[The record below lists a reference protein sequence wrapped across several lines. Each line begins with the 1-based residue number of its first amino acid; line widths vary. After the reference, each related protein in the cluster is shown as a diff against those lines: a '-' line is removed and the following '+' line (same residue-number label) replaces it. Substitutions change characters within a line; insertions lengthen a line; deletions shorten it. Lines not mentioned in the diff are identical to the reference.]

1 MFLFLIG
8 RVNYGVECGSRKI
21 SDGMLLIL
29 SIEVSE
35 YTKANVKDGRI
46 AVALQPGNIVIFRE
60 YRYYSV
66 E

>member
-1 MFLFLIG
+1 MLFLIG
-8 RVNYGVECGSRKI
+8 RVNCGVECGPRKI
-21 SDGMLLIL
+21 SDGILLIL
-29 SIEVSE
+29 SIEVFE

-46 AVALQPGNIVIFRE
+46 AVALQPGNIAIFRE

>member
-1 MFLFLIG
+1 
-8 RVNYGVECGSRKI
+8 
-21 SDGMLLIL
+21 MLLTL
-29 SIEVSE
+29 SIEVFE

-46 AVALQPGNIVIFRE
+46 AVALQTENIIIFRE